1 MPRSANGNVGNF
13 HKIARQAGFDGRA
26 FSVGCSCISLQGKF
40 SDNLHSTCGVQCHA
54 SFFLVL
60 FVLWALEGN
69 LKVAPDTYQ
78 GIKNDMVMGNNCS
91 WYNWCYYWIS

>member
-1 MPRSANGNVGNF
+1 MV
-13 HKIARQAGFDGRA
+13 RA
-26 FSVGCSCISLQGKF
+26 VRVDCSCISLQGKF

-54 SFFLVL
+54 SVFVVL

-78 GIKNDMVMGNNCS
+78 GREMKKERKFGWVQMYPIPLKKGLQ
-91 WYNWCYYWIS
+91 